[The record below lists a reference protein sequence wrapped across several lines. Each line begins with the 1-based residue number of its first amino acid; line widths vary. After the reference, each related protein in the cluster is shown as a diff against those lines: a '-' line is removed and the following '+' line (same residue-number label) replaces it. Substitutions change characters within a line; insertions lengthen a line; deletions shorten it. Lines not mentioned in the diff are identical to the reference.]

1 MKLKTYQ
8 AFSMSEALAAVKRDL
23 GRDAVILHTRS
34 FRKGGFL
41 GMGGRQ
47 MWEITASQNVNVPAR
62 PLRAAAPAG
71 AAKGAQGR
79 AVPAA
84 SARKVAS
91 GGVAVIDGPD
101 LMPYLEEDEPPRLSS
116 RPAPV
121 PTLAP
126 RRSVDPA
133 ARAIRPAAAYPGGT
147 GALPAGAAALADQL
161 GKLTGM
167 VEKILRRQETPDAPP
182 VPEELFEV
190 YLNLIQQEV
199 AEDIARDLV
208 EKLRSELSPQ
218 QLADRAAITA
228 RLQDFIAQM
237 IPTQVPVA
245 GNIGRPRVIV
255 LIGPT
260 GVGKTT
266 TIAKL
271 AANLKLRQ
279 NRQVGLITIDTYR
292 IAAVE
297 QLRTYAQI
305 IKVPLSVVITPEEL
319 RAAIEEMA
327 DMDVILVDT
336 AGRSQRNAERLDE
349 LKGFLAAA
357 RADEVHLVLSTT
369 ANQKNLQSAMEQFGA
384 LGADRLILTKLD
396 EAVSFGMILNIVR
409 RMDAAL
415 SFVTTGQ
422 DVPDDIEVGEGRK
435 LAQRIVGGTCGC

>member
-8 AFSMSEALAAVKRDL
+8 ACSMAEALAAVKRDL
-23 GRDAVILHTRS
+23 GRDAVILHTRH
-34 FRKGGFL
+34 FRKGGLL
-41 GMGGRQ
+41 GLGGRQ

-62 PLRAAAPAG
+62 PLRNADAAAGGAKAIPAPK
-71 AAKGAQGR
+71 A
-79 AVPAA
+79 AA
-84 SARKVAS
+84 SLRKSAS
-91 GGVAVIDGPD
+91 NSAVAVIDGPD
-101 LMPYLEEDEPPRLSS
+101 LAPLLEEEPPLRA
-116 RPAPV
+116 RVPAR
-121 PTLAP
+121 PTLTRLAAP
-126 RRSVDPA
+126 PGA
-133 ARAIRPAAAYPGGT
+133 KRAIPAAAK
-147 GALPAGAAALADQL
+147 AAAPAGTLPPSAIVLAEQL

-167 VEKILRRQETPDAPP
+167 VEKLLRRQEAPDAPP
-182 VPEELFEV
+182 APEELFEV
-190 YLNLIQQEV
+190 YLNLLQQDV
-199 AEDIARDLV
+199 AEDIARELV
-208 EKLRSELSPQ
+208 QKLRSELTPQ
-218 QLADRAAITA
+218 QLANRAAITE
-228 RLQDFIAQM
+228 RLLDSIASM
-237 IPTQVPVA
+237 IPTQVPVT
-245 GNIGRPRVIV
+245 GNVGRPRVIV

-279 NRQVGLITIDTYR
+279 NQHVGLITVDTYR

-305 IKVPLSVVITPEEL
+305 IHVPLSVVMSPEEL
-319 RAAIEEMA
+319 SSAIEDMA

-336 AGRSQRNAERLDE
+336 AGRSQRNGERLDE
-349 LKGFLAAA
+349 LKRFLAAA

-369 ANQKNLQSAMEQFGA
+369 ANQKNLQSAIERFGA